1 MANYFMGMCYFMS
14 SIILHSI
21 YKIYMTQ
28 KPVQLTFGECLKPPY
43 KLDQNI
49 IYPNTCCC
57 NNEQEIEIEST
68 EQEIEIE
75 PTGQ

>member
-1 MANYFMGMCYFMS
+1 
-14 SIILHSI
+14 
-21 YKIYMTQ
+21 MTQ